1 MGVEWKEFGSLE
13 ASSIPAKIKQMFLSQ
28 ILIQVMG
35 DIIKLQSEGKL
46 FVIEMEK
53 KNTKGNSFVLHV
65 DVATFTMIYLRRIY
79 GPSAHFF
86 PVKGTQILNQTF
98 HPIEF
103 TILLQR

>member
-1 MGVEWKEFGSLE
+1 M
-13 ASSIPAKIKQMFLSQ
+13 
-28 ILIQVMG
+28 
-35 DIIKLQSEGKL
+35 QSEGKL

-65 DVATFTMIYLRRIY
+65 NVATFTMIYLRRIY

-86 PVKGTQILNQTF
+86 PVKGTQILSQNF